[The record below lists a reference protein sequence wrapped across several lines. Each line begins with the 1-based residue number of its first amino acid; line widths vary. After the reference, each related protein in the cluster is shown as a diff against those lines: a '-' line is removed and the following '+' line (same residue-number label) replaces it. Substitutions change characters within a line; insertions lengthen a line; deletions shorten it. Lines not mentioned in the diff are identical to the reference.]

1 MRSLPSLRNIN
12 IGPFLSSF
20 SLHIILFTRFACNNI
35 IMKRTEVGKGV
46 NNRIMLW
53 PHSSF
58 LSFVR
63 HNVRPNKNTHYGRI
77 KARTLL
83 YNAGEQS
90 TK

>member
-1 MRSLPSLRNIN
+1 
-12 IGPFLSSF
+12 
-20 SLHIILFTRFACNNI
+20 
-35 IMKRTEVGKGV
+35 MKRTEVGKGV

-77 KARTLL
+77 KSIIKSEEFMGKTDRWDGFQGLEIISIIPREPGEPDREARV
-83 YNAGEQS
+83 
-90 TK
+90 

>member
-1 MRSLPSLRNIN
+1 MGLLFMMDTRLLRSYIN
-12 IGPFLSSF
+12 KE
-20 SLHIILFTRFACNNI
+20 H
-35 IMKRTEVGKGV
+35 EVGKGV